1 MSEIVTYPVLKV
13 FNINVYNGV
22 TDPETN
28 NTIKL
33 YCGGF
38 NAQSDFSGHD
48 FRDGLSY
55 SIKET
60 VIDGK
65 TYKTCYYIGVG
76 NIDSD
81 KIAFVVSRESVGNKH
96 ATVLNNVIPENSTY
110 SLLTLC
116 DSKGNLSKNHF
127 SATSGG
133 NSTGVTPY
141 MGKYYIGTTF
151 IDGFEIGKSAY
162 LSNTNDNESYI
173 CGMNFDGTEYFG
185 WVLLQKETNG
195 KYSVFASFVS
205 ANYWENAEVAPFGN
219 TTPGGT
225 IGGYGTYDDTSDT
238 YPTPPNIL
246 NDTYKSIFGTGAGLS
261 VYALSNADYHT
272 FLTNIYNPA
281 FFQTWENT
289 IFNPTNGI
297 YSCIR
302 VPFTQTNLTLEN
314 VSTLSISHTNFA
326 MTTHR
331 ITNGFV
337 YDEQIDDGHTEI
349 YNVNEYF
356 GSYLDYAPYT
366 TAELIIPFYGSIS
379 LDINEI
385 MGGTVKI
392 TRRCNYLNG
401 DFTVFVQCTN
411 RFGISN
417 THTYS
422 GNAAFTLPII
432 SGDTGMLNRMLDGV
446 ASVVNGLAGNVG
458 GAISKTWDALNEG
471 GNVQESQ
478 RFSGGAGWMATRNF
492 YLIIRRVCQSNPENY
507 TKENGRQADEFVKF
521 SDLQGY
527 TEVSAVDLK
536 FTNGKITSAEI
547 DEINN
552 LLKQGVFF

>member
-1 MSEIVTYPVLKV
+1 MSYKYVYLGFVKDGKQEINKV
-13 FNINVYNGV
+13 EFGEFFPRPIGL
-22 TDPETN
+22 TDYIETLQN
-28 NTIKL
+28 
-33 YCGGF
+33 
-38 NAQSDFSGHD
+38 
-48 FRDGLSY
+48 
-55 SIKET
+55 SIRET
-60 VIDGK
+60 VLDDS
-65 TYKTCYYIGVG
+65 TYKTATLITNIPKDNVRNYYIMGDNLTNLGIEPNTVVGVSTKDG
-76 NIDSD
+76 I
-81 KIAFVVSRESVGNKH
+81 
-96 ATVLNNVIPENSTY
+96 TLNNFN
-110 SLLTLC
+110 LTI
-116 DSKGNLSKNHF
+116 
-127 SATSGG
+127 GG
-133 NSTGVTPY
+133 NSTNTKPTCGPYKVKGVQLVSASP
-141 MGKYYIGTTF
+141 IWN
-151 IDGFEIGKSAY
+151 SAY
-162 LSNTNDNESYI
+162 LDKNNTTFQTFVNCDLPAGSFHGWFCHQVAPGTGDDSIFLYLVSSN
-173 CGMNFDGTEYFG
+173 F
-185 WVLLQKETNG
+185 
-195 KYSVFASFVS
+195 
-205 ANYWENAEVAPFGN
+205 WEEGEVPPFGN

-261 VYALSNADYHT
+261 VYALSNAEYHT

-422 GNAAFTLPII
+422 GNAAFTLPIV

-471 GNVQESQ
+471 GNVQETQ

>member
-1 MSEIVTYPVLKV
+1 MNYKYVYLGFVKDGKQEIHKV
-13 FNINVYNGV
+13 EFGEFFQHPLEG
-22 TDPETN
+22 TDYTEILQN
-28 NTIKL
+28 
-33 YCGGF
+33 
-38 NAQSDFSGHD
+38 
-48 FRDGLSY
+48 
-55 SIKET
+55 SIRET
-60 VIDGK
+60 VFDGS
-65 TYKTCYYIGVG
+65 TYKTATLVTNVPKDNVRNYYIMGDNLTKFDINPNTIV
-76 NIDSD
+76 
-81 KIAFVVSRESVGNKH
+81 AVSTKDG
-96 ATVLNNVIPENSTY
+96 
-110 SLLTLC
+110 LTLNTF
-116 DSKGNLSKNHF
+116 NL
-127 SATSGG
+127 TVGG
-133 NSTGVTPY
+133 NNTNTKPTCGPY
-141 MGKYYIGTTF
+141 KVKSNQLASASPIWN
-151 IDGFEIGKSAY
+151 SAY
-162 LSNTNDNESYI
+162 LDKNNTTFQTFVNCDLPAGSFHGWFCHQVTQGTGDDWIFLYLVGSN
-173 CGMNFDGTEYFG
+173 F
-185 WVLLQKETNG
+185 
-195 KYSVFASFVS
+195 
-205 ANYWENAEVAPFGN
+205 WEEGEVPPFGN

-246 NDTYKSIFGTGAGLS
+246 NDTYKNIFGTGAGLS
-261 VYALSNADYHT
+261 VYALSNAEYHT
-272 FLTNIYNPA
+272 FLTNIYNPT

-302 VPFTQTNLTLEN
+302 VPFTQSNLTLDS
-314 VSTLSISHTNFA
+314 VSTVSISHTNFA
-326 MTTHR
+326 MTTNR

-385 MGGTVKI
+385 MGGSVKI

-422 GNAAFTLPII
+422 GNAAFTLPIV
-432 SGDTGMLNRMLDGV
+432 SGDTGMLNKMLDAV
-446 ASVVNGLAGNVG
+446 AGVVNGLAGNVG
-458 GAISKTWDALNEG
+458 GAISKTWDAFNEG
-471 GNVQESQ
+471 GNVQENQ

>member
-1 MSEIVTYPVLKV
+1 MNYKYVYLGFLKDGKYDV
-13 FNINVYNGV
+13 QKVEFGEFWPHPSGLRDL
-22 TDPETN
+22 TES
-28 NTIKL
+28 L
-33 YCGGF
+33 
-38 NAQSDFSGHD
+38 QSQI
-48 FRDGLSY
+48 R
-55 SIKET
+55 ET
-60 VIDGK
+60 VLSDST
-65 TYKTCYYIGVG
+65 TYKTIALVYDILKDDVKAYYYMGDNLTKFGIDPNTNVAVSTKDGITVNNFNLTVG
-76 NIDSD
+76 GNNTDRIPSCGPYKVKDTQLTSAIKIWMSGYLD
-81 KIAFVVSRESVGNKH
+81 KNATTFQTFVN
-96 ATVLNNVIPENSTY
+96 
-110 SLLTLC
+110 C
-116 DSKGNLSKNHF
+116 DLPAGSFHGWFCHQVK
-127 SATSGG
+127 TSG
-133 NSTGVTPY
+133 NYDT
-141 MGKYYIGTTF
+141 IF
-151 IDGFEIGKSAY
+151 
-162 LSNTNDNESYI
+162 LH
-173 CGMNFDGTEYFG
+173 
-185 WVLLQKETNG
+185 L
-195 KYSVFASFVS
+195 VS
-205 ANYWENAEVAPFGN
+205 SNYWEEGEVPPFGN

-261 VYALSNADYHT
+261 VYALSNAEYHT
-272 FLTNIYNPA
+272 FLTNIYNPT
-281 FFQTWENT
+281 FFQAWENT
-289 IFNPTNGI
+289 IFNPVNGI

-302 VPFTQTNLTLEN
+302 VPFTQSNLTLDN
-314 VSTLSISHTNFA
+314 VSTVSISHTNFD

-331 ITNGFV
+331 IINGFV

-349 YNVNEYF
+349 YNVKEYF

-422 GNAAFTLPII
+422 GNAAFTLPIV
-432 SGDTGMLNRMLDGV
+432 SGDTGMLNKMLDGV

>member
-1 MSEIVTYPVLKV
+1 MNYKYVYLGFLKDGKQEIQKV
-13 FNINVYNGV
+13 EFGQFWPNAFGL
-22 TDPETN
+22 TDYTETLQN
-28 NTIKL
+28 
-33 YCGGF
+33 
-38 NAQSDFSGHD
+38 
-48 FRDGLSY
+48 
-55 SIKET
+55 SIRET
-60 VIDGK
+60 VLDDGN
-65 TYKTCYYIGVG
+65 TYKTITFVSNISKDDAKKYYMMGDNLTNLGIEPNTVVGVSTKDG
-76 NIDSD
+76 I
-81 KIAFVVSRESVGNKH
+81 
-96 ATVLNNVIPENSTY
+96 TLNNFN
-110 SLLTLC
+110 LTIGGNNTNTKPTC
-116 DSKGNLSKNHF
+116 GPYKVKGNQLLSMSPIWN
-127 SATSGG
+127 
-133 NSTGVTPY
+133 
-141 MGKYYIGTTF
+141 
-151 IDGFEIGKSAY
+151 SAY
-162 LSNTNDNESYI
+162 LDKNNTTFQTFVNCDLPAGSFHGWFCHQVTPGTGADFVFLYLVSSN
-173 CGMNFDGTEYFG
+173 F
-185 WVLLQKETNG
+185 
-195 KYSVFASFVS
+195 
-205 ANYWENAEVAPFGN
+205 WEEGEVPPFGD

-261 VYALSNADYHT
+261 VYALSNEEYHT
-272 FLTNIYNPA
+272 FLTNIYNPT

-302 VPFTQTNLTLEN
+302 VPFTQTNLTLDN
-314 VSTLSISHTNFA
+314 VSTVSISHTNFD

-385 MGGTVKI
+385 MGGSVKI

-422 GNAAFTLPII
+422 GNAAFTLPIV
-432 SGDTGMLNRMLDGV
+432 SGDTGMLNKMLDAV
-446 ASVVNGLAGNVG
+446 AGVVNGLAGNVG
-458 GAISKTWDALNEG
+458 GAISKTWDAFNEG
-471 GNVQESQ
+471 GNVQENQ

-527 TEVSAVDLK
+527 TEVAAVDLK
-536 FTNGKITSAEI
+536 FTNGKITPAEI

>member
-1 MSEIVTYPVLKV
+1 MNYKYVYLGFIKDGKQEIHKV
-13 FNINVYNGV
+13 EFGV
-22 TDPETN
+22 FWPNPLGLTDYTETLQN
-28 NTIKL
+28 
-33 YCGGF
+33 
-38 NAQSDFSGHD
+38 
-48 FRDGLSY
+48 
-55 SIKET
+55 SIRET
-60 VIDGK
+60 VLDDGN
-65 TYKTCYYIGVG
+65 TYKTITFISSISKDDARKFYNMGDNLTSLGTDPNTVVGVSTKDG
-76 NIDSD
+76 I
-81 KIAFVVSRESVGNKH
+81 
-96 ATVLNNVIPENSTY
+96 TLNNFN
-110 SLLTLC
+110 LTV
-116 DSKGNLSKNHF
+116 
-127 SATSGG
+127 GG
-133 NSTGVTPY
+133 NNTNTKPTCGPYKVKGVQLVSASPVWN
-141 MGKYYIGTTF
+141 
-151 IDGFEIGKSAY
+151 SAY
-162 LSNTNDNESYI
+162 LDKNNTTFQTFINCDLPAGS
-173 CGMNFDGTEYFG
+173 FHG
-185 WVLLQKETNG
+185 WFCHQVTQDTGDDLIFL
-195 KYSVFASFVS
+195 YLVS
-205 ANYWENAEVAPFGN
+205 SNYWEEGEVPPFGDN
-219 TTPGGT
+219 TPGGT

-261 VYALSNADYHT
+261 VYALSNAEYHT
-272 FLTNIYNPA
+272 FLTNIYNPT
-281 FFQTWENT
+281 FFQAWENT
-289 IFNPTNGI
+289 IFNPVNGI

-302 VPFTQTNLTLEN
+302 VPFNQTNLTLEN
-314 VSTLSISHTNFA
+314 VSTLSISHTNFD

-331 ITNGFV
+331 IINGFV

-385 MGGTVKI
+385 MGGTIKI

-422 GNAAFTLPII
+422 GNAAFTLPIV

-471 GNVQESQ
+471 GNVQETQ

-507 TKENGRQADEFVKF
+507 TKENG
-521 SDLQGY
+521 S
-527 TEVSAVDLK
+527 
-536 FTNGKITSAEI
+536 N
-547 DEINN
+547 
-552 LLKQGVFF
+552 

>member
-1 MSEIVTYPVLKV
+1 MNYKY
-13 FNINVYNGV
+13 VY
-22 TDPETN
+22 
-28 NTIKL
+28 L
-33 YCGGF
+33 GF
-38 NAQSDFSGHD
+38 V
-48 FRDGLSY
+48 
-55 SIKET
+55 K
-60 VIDGK
+60 DGK
-65 TYKTCYYIGVG
+65 QEINKVEFGEFFPHPLGLQDLTETLQASIRDTVVDDNTYKTVTHISNISKDDVKKFYIMGDNLTNLGIDPNTVVGVSTKDGITLNNFNLTIGG
-76 NIDSD
+76 NITNT
-81 KIAFVVSRESVGNKH
+81 KPTCGPYKV
-96 ATVLNNVIPENSTY
+96 
-110 SLLTLC
+110 
-116 DSKGNLSKNHF
+116 KGNQLASQSPIWN
-127 SATSGG
+127 
-133 NSTGVTPY
+133 
-141 MGKYYIGTTF
+141 
-151 IDGFEIGKSAY
+151 SAY
-162 LSNTNDNESYI
+162 LDKNNTTFQTFVNCDLPAGSFHGWLCHQVTQGPGADLIFLYLVSSN
-173 CGMNFDGTEYFG
+173 F
-185 WVLLQKETNG
+185 
-195 KYSVFASFVS
+195 
-205 ANYWENAEVAPFGN
+205 WEEGEVPPFGN

-261 VYALSNADYHT
+261 VYALSNAEYHD

-302 VPFTQTNLTLEN
+302 VPFTQSNLTLDN
-314 VSTLSISHTNFA
+314 VSTVSISHTNFA

-385 MGGTVKI
+385 MGGSVKI

-422 GNAAFTLPII
+422 GNAAFTLPIV
-432 SGDTGMLNRMLDGV
+432 SGDTGMLNKMLDAV
-446 ASVVNGLAGNVG
+446 AGVVNGLAGNVG
-458 GAISKTWDALNEG
+458 GAISKTWDAFNEG
-471 GNVQESQ
+471 GNVQENQ

-507 TKENGRQADEFVKF
+507 TKENGRQADEFVNF
-521 SDLQGY
+521 SDLKGY
-527 TEVSAVDLK
+527 TEVAAVDLK
-536 FTNGKITSAEI
+536 FTSGKITSAEI

>member
-1 MSEIVTYPVLKV
+1 MAIVAWFNLGQYINNVFEIEKV
-13 FNINVYNGV
+13 KTTGYNIASGYNYV
-22 TDPETN
+22 WLNNLRET
-28 NTIKL
+28 I
-33 YCGGF
+33 
-38 NAQSDFSGHD
+38 
-48 FRDGLSY
+48 
-55 SIKET
+55 
-60 VIDGK
+60 IDGK
-65 TYKTCYYIGVG
+65 SYFTSFFNLSANKDTMLNVISYPGNDTMYKVFTQENNSIIVPSSDKKPTVNTFNYSRNTTGWVFKDYKVNGNSLNKSVSGDFNVIERSQCYLIFLGVPTFGDFPESYGWCYYGPSDG
-76 NIDSD
+76 NSNIYSAT
-81 KIAFVVSRESVGNKH
+81 AFVASRNFWESGI
-96 ATVLNNVIPENSTY
+96 L
-110 SLLTLC
+110 
-116 DSKGNLSKNHF
+116 
-127 SATSGG
+127 
-133 NSTGVTPY
+133 
-141 MGKYYIGTTF
+141 
-151 IDGFEIGKSAY
+151 
-162 LSNTNDNESYI
+162 
-173 CGMNFDGTEYFG
+173 
-185 WVLLQKETNG
+185 
-195 KYSVFASFVS
+195 
-205 ANYWENAEVAPFGN
+205 APFGD
-219 TTPGGT
+219 TTPGGS

-238 YPTPPNIL
+238 YPIPPNIL
-246 NDTYKSIFGTGAGLS
+246 NDTYKNIFGTGAGLS
-261 VYALSNADYHT
+261 VYALSNAEYHT
-272 FLTNIYNPA
+272 FLTNIYNPT
-281 FFQTWENT
+281 FFQAWENT
-289 IFNPTNGI
+289 IFNPVNGI

-302 VPFTQTNLTLEN
+302 VPFTQSNLTLDN
-314 VSTLSISHTNFA
+314 VSTVSISHTNFD

-385 MGGTVKI
+385 MGGSVKI

-422 GNAAFTLPII
+422 GNAAFTLPIV
-432 SGDTGMLNRMLDGV
+432 SGDTGMLNKMLDAV
-446 ASVVNGLAGNVG
+446 AGVVNGLAGNVG
-458 GAISKTWDALNEG
+458 GAISKTWDAFNEG
-471 GNVQESQ
+471 GNVQENQ

-536 FTNGKITSAEI
+536 FTSGKITSAEI

>member
-1 MSEIVTYPVLKV
+1 MGIVTWFNLGQSINNVFEVEKV
-13 FNINVYNGV
+13 KTTGYNIASGYNYV
-22 TDPETN
+22 WLN
-28 NTIKL
+28 NLRKTI
-33 YCGGF
+33 
-38 NAQSDFSGHD
+38 
-48 FRDGLSY
+48 
-55 SIKET
+55 
-60 VIDGK
+60 IDGK
-65 TYKTCYYIGVG
+65 SYFTSFFSVSASKDTMLNVISYPGEDNMSNFFTQENGSIIVPSADKKPTVNTFNYSKNATGWVFKDYKVNGNSLNKSVSGDFNVTERNQCYLIFIGVPTFGDFPESYGWCYYGPSEENS
-76 NIDSD
+76 NIYSA
-81 KIAFVVSRESVGNKH
+81 IAFVASRNFWESGI
-96 ATVLNNVIPENSTY
+96 LP
-110 SLLTLC
+110 
-116 DSKGNLSKNHF
+116 
-127 SATSGG
+127 
-133 NSTGVTPY
+133 
-141 MGKYYIGTTF
+141 
-151 IDGFEIGKSAY
+151 
-162 LSNTNDNESYI
+162 
-173 CGMNFDGTEYFG
+173 
-185 WVLLQKETNG
+185 
-195 KYSVFASFVS
+195 
-205 ANYWENAEVAPFGN
+205 PFGDV
-219 TTPGGT
+219 TPGGS

-261 VYALSNADYHT
+261 VYALSNGEYHT
-272 FLTNIYNPA
+272 FLTNIYNPT

-289 IFNPTNGI
+289 IFNPVNGI

-314 VSTLSISHTNFA
+314 VSTLSISHTNFD

-331 ITNGFV
+331 IINGFV

-385 MGGTVKI
+385 MGGSVKI

-422 GNAAFTLPII
+422 GNAAFTLPIV
-432 SGDTGMLNRMLDGV
+432 SGDTGMLNKMLDGV

-471 GNVQESQ
+471 GNVQETQ

-527 TEVSAVDLK
+527 TEVSACDLK
-536 FTNGKITSAEI
+536 FPSGKITPAEI
-547 DEINN
+547 EEIDN

>member
-1 MSEIVTYPVLKV
+1 MNYKYVYLGFLK
-13 FNINVYNGV
+13 
-22 TDPETN
+22 
-28 NTIKL
+28 
-33 YCGGF
+33 
-38 NAQSDFSGHD
+38 
-48 FRDGLSY
+48 
-55 SIKET
+55 
-60 VIDGK
+60 DGK
-65 TYKTCYYIGVG
+65 QEIHKVEFGQFYPFPFPGMQDMTEYLQASIRDTVLESGTYKTAVLPISVPKENVKKYYQMGDNLTSLGITPNTVVGVSTKDG
-76 NIDSD
+76 I
-81 KIAFVVSRESVGNKH
+81 
-96 ATVLNNVIPENSTY
+96 TLNNFN
-110 SLLTLC
+110 LTV
-116 DSKGNLSKNHF
+116 
-127 SATSGG
+127 GG
-133 NSTGVTPY
+133 NSTNTKPTCGPY
-141 MGKYYIGTTF
+141 KVKENQLSSASPIWN
-151 IDGFEIGKSAY
+151 SAY
-162 LSNTNDNESYI
+162 LDKNNTTFQTFVNCDLPAGSFHGWFCHQITPGTGDDWIFLYLVSSN
-173 CGMNFDGTEYFG
+173 F
-185 WVLLQKETNG
+185 
-195 KYSVFASFVS
+195 
-205 ANYWENAEVAPFGN
+205 WEEGEVPPFGN

-261 VYALSNADYHT
+261 VYALSNEEYHT
-272 FLTNIYNPA
+272 FLTNIYNPT

-385 MGGTVKI
+385 MGGSVKI

-422 GNAAFTLPII
+422 GNAAFTLPIV
-432 SGDTGMLNRMLDGV
+432 SGDTGMLNKMLDAV
-446 ASVVNGLAGNVG
+446 AGVVNGLAGNVG

-471 GNVQESQ
+471 GNVQETQ

-536 FTNGKITSAEI
+536 FTNGKITPAEI
-547 DEINN
+547 EEIDN